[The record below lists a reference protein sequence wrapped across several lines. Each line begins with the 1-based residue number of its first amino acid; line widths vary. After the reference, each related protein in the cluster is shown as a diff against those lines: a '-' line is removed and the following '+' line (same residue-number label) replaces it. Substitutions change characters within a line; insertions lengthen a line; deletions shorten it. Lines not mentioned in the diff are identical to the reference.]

1 MERALR
7 DPRAVILGAQ
17 GMKFVETPKCVVEK
31 IMEKKTRKYTTY
43 PKKCSTLEEMKC
55 NSWKKDLLFFT
66 YNMFLFPYGFS
77 IDFPK
82 VQLITQQPRFWW
94 SFGHFTLRQIHH
106 QARIRITKNH
116 GEVVLHG
123 SIDGGSMKA
132 VPQKKRK
139 AGSFFC
145 WEVNAVNLRFLW
157 SRMAIPFG
165 WCSLLN
171 F

>member
-1 MERALR
+1 M
-7 DPRAVILGAQ
+7 
-17 GMKFVETPKCVVEK
+17 
-31 IMEKKTRKYTTY
+31 
-43 PKKCSTLEEMKC
+43 
-55 NSWKKDLLFFT
+55 
-66 YNMFLFPYGFS
+66 FPYFCS

-132 VPQKKRK
+132 VP
-139 AGSFFC
+139 
-145 WEVNAVNLRFLW
+145 
-157 SRMAIPFG
+157 
-165 WCSLLN
+165 
-171 F
+171 